1 MYMKKGF
8 RIWKSGKERNER
20 MKEKDRMDEIEGMA
34 KMNVLN
40 GKKGVKEWR
49 KGNGIKDLLYMLMD

>member
-1 MYMKKGF
+1 MYDQMYMKKGF

-34 KMNVLN
+34 KQ
-40 GKKGVKEWR
+40 
-49 KGNGIKDLLYMLMD
+49 